1 MANRRMPARKCC
13 MRAQICSHSVPQPSV
28 RCSQQRFE
36 SVISVCGCRDRKN
49 QMCIEMLRH
58 RGADI
63 RREESYLSK
72 RTIGCAHR
80 TSPLCHAKLECS
92 PRQAQA
98 AEIIGRLSLSPLAS
112 PSCHASRLGRSW
124 GCSNDSYPAC
134 AAIQRGQAIAAR
146 SDDRGCISPVC
157 ASRPGWCRTKCVAAA
172 PRRTLLPARWATG
185 LAAGSTDGGRTS
197 NVAIMRTILRT
208 STVLGVQL

>member
-112 PSCHASRLGRSW
+112 PSCHAAAWADHGAVRTTPTPPARRSSAGQRLP
-124 GCSNDSYPAC
+124 PAQTIVVASLLC
-134 AAIQRGQAIAAR
+134 AHLAPAGVAR
-146 SDDRGCISPVC
+146 SVWRQHHGGRFCRRAGRPDWRLDRG
-157 ASRPGWCRTKCVAAA
+157 
-172 PRRTLLPARWATG
+172 
-185 LAAGSTDGGRTS
+185 DGGRTWRDHANDS
-197 NVAIMRTILRT
+197 ADETAVDLD
-208 STVLGVQL
+208 L